1 MTQKVMKFWNIFTSK
16 SFFLQMQWTFFY
28 TPKTESFIGN
38 KEDAEWLL
46 PYSLSLP
53 DENKDSCIPLLP
65 SKAMILPSL
74 AGPNQNLWSQHSF
87 KFQIYETVFFH
98 FI

>member
-16 SFFLQMQWTFFY
+16 SFFLQMQCTFFY

-74 AGPNQNLWSQHSF
+74 AGPIQN
-87 KFQIYETVFFH
+87 FFSST
-98 FI
+98 FYKENEALLI